1 MGPKS
6 ELGIWWMMAGDP
18 SIETDGYSCLSKCCK
33 NMKRLSSGYTS
44 QPEAVDKTSW
54 SGVEPLGGVH

>member
-1 MGPKS
+1 
-6 ELGIWWMMAGDP
+6 MMAGDP